1 MKNLPILLVMVL
13 LTGLLA
19 TQPCLAQNQYG
30 ALAAGADGSV
40 GWAADYSTQAGANAR
55 ALAECGGH
63 CTIKV
68 EFWNTCAAYAQ
79 AGNGFQRL
87 GLRPQ
92 PGGGRKSGDEILQTV
107 RRYRLQRVGLGLHE
121 PVTGP
126 QSAPGIQVARRP
138 ALFRNAMA

>member
-19 TQPCLAQNQYG
+19 TTPCLAQNQYG

-40 GWAADYSTQAGANAR
+40 GWAADYRTQAGANAR

-63 CTIKV
+63 CVVKV

-79 AGNGFQRL
+79 AGNGSSGWAYGPNRASAENLAMRYCRQY
-87 GLRPQ
+87 
-92 PGGGRKSGDEILQTV
+92 GGTDCSVWVWACTSR
-107 RRYRLQRVGLGLHE
+107 
-121 PVTGP
+121 
-126 QSAPGIQVARRP
+126 
-138 ALFRNAMA
+138 